1 MTETLPIKSPTLR
14 RHQRQFF
21 WQILFPMLLVA
32 LIGLAAG
39 GLVTWATFANQGD
52 ARLWADISLIWLLA
66 PMLLLALVAAIAAGG
81 LIYGLA
87 RLTQAT
93 PRLTARL
100 QELADSGA
108 KGLRRIADGTTKP
121 FVWVEQ
127 AGGCFQVGDQVA
139 FGKKVSLNIDFKKNS
154 TEKGV
159 FYG

>member
-1 MTETLPIKSPTLR
+1 MNETPPIKSPTLR
-14 RHQRQFF
+14 QHQRQFF
-21 WQILFPMLLVA
+21 WQILFPMLFVA

-39 GLVTWATFANQGD
+39 GLVTWAAFANKGD

-87 RLTQAT
+87 RLTKAT

-121 FVWVEQ
+121 FVWMEQ
-127 AGGCFQVGDQVA
+127 AAAV
-139 FGKKVSLNIDFKKNS
+139 FKSAIRLLLGRK
-154 TEKGV
+154 
-159 FYG
+159 